1 MVSNV
6 INKVNDSILKSSDSL
21 NLNIDETNEYIDYLK
36 RVSSA
41 IKEFLNEY
49 EKTGNFNFSML
60 VGFENYFIENHVY
73 KSGVDYNELVSIK
86 LELDKNFPGRIFD
99 IDKELDDLLR
109 KMPSVLRTSINE
121 YRRYVTE
128 KRMAM
133 DRIDELNK
141 IKRFI
146 KKIEDGYDIL
156 SSNEISLIE
165 RLDINEEERLELYSY
180 VVTNN
185 SKLMLEILNRR
196 KEADKKAAKEA
207 ERRKLEEARKRNVE
221 DKQAEQSNSVEPKPV
236 MSEHSLSE
244 QEKSLLNYARY
255 IIKENDI
262 TDKSFL
268 VAVEGCTPLE
278 IYEFLY
284 DYGDATNNI
293 ALVLNDVIIP
303 KINDRSL
310 NNIEEVLHKYV
321 STYSEIKRNNSIPC
335 KLKNANMQDVL
346 EVMQKAENLIEYYK
360 ENEEELS
367 KTMIGYFNSLKN
379 LLHDVEFSILD
390 DEVFATSLF
399 LDTFADLKEA
409 VDYIEK
415 LMNSNK
421 KTNDDD
427 KLEEDVYTAEDFY
440 KDSNSIIFFPPG
452 VNLSEQ
458 IDEDGSLESVDKKR
472 VLLSLKKFC
481 NKEKAYL
488 GAMHSHHV
496 SDHDNIDLYK
506 KLKSFRTEEYRI
518 FYRVLSAPILEKI
531 YGKKLDILFVF
542 KVGYGEM
549 NKKKKDRLN
558 NAAKTIYLASSDYIS
573 QIDTILKSNDI
584 EKIKALVNEQ
594 FDKMNDYIKESSIR
608 QDVPSS
614 IGSKGGSEDE

>member
-1 MVSNV
+1 MVDSV
-6 INKVNDSILKSSDSL
+6 INEVNDSILKSSDSL
-21 NLNIDETNEYIDYLK
+21 SSYIDEINEYIDYLK
-36 RVSSA
+36 RVSSS

-49 EKTGNFNFSML
+49 ERTGNFNFSIL
-60 VGFENYFIENHVY
+60 AGFENFLIENHVY

-86 LELDKNFPGRIFD
+86 LELNKNFPGRIFD

-128 KRMAM
+128 KRMTM
-133 DRIDELNK
+133 DKIDELNK
-141 IKRFI
+141 IKRVI

-156 SSNEISLIE
+156 SSDEISLIE
-165 RLDINEEERLELYSY
+165 RLDINEEERLELYSH

-196 KEADKKAAKEA
+196 KEADKKAAKES
-207 ERRKLEEARKRNVE
+207 ERRKREEARKRDE
-221 DKQAEQSNSVEPKPV
+221 AKQAEQRNRIEPKPV

-244 QEKSLLNYARY
+244 QEKSLLNYARH

-268 VAVEGCTPLE
+268 VAVEGCAPLE

-284 DYGDATNNI
+284 DYGDAANNI

-310 NNIEEVLHKYV
+310 NNIEEVLHKYI

-346 EVMQKAENLIEYYK
+346 EVMQKAENLIEYYN
-360 ENEEELS
+360 ENEDELS

-399 LDTFADLKEA
+399 LDTFADLKKT

-421 KTNDDD
+421 KTNNDD

-440 KDSNSIIFFPPG
+440 KGSNSIIFFPPG

-496 SDHDNIDLYK
+496 SDHDNIDLYR

-549 NKKKKDRLN
+549 DKKKKDRLN
-558 NAAKTIYLASSDYIS
+558 KAAKTIYLASSDYIS
-573 QIDTILKSNDI
+573 QIDSILKSNDI

-594 FDKMNDYIKESSIR
+594 FDKMNDYIKASSIG
-608 QDVPSS
+608 QGTPSS

>member
-6 INKVNDSILKSSDSL
+6 INKVSSVMLKSADSL
-21 NLNIDETNEYIDYLK
+21 NLNIGEINEYIDYLK

-49 EKTGNFNFSML
+49 ERTGNFNFSIL
-60 VGFENYFIENHVY
+60 AGFENFLIENHVY

-86 LELDKNFPGRIFD
+86 LELNKNFPGRIFD

-109 KMPSVLRTSINE
+109 KMPSVLRMSINE

-128 KRMAM
+128 KRIVM
-133 DRIDELNK
+133 DKIDELNK
-141 IKRFI
+141 IKHVI

-156 SSNEISLIE
+156 SSDEISLIE
-165 RLDINEEERLELYSY
+165 RLDINDEERLELYSH

-185 SKLMLEILNRR
+185 SKLMLDILNRR
-196 KEADKKAAKEA
+196 KEVAKEA
-207 ERRKLEEARKRNVE
+207 ERRKLEEARKRNE
-221 DKQAEQSNSVEPKPV
+221 RDEAKQAEQINRVEPKPV

-244 QEKSLLNYARY
+244 QEKSLLNYARN

-268 VAVEGCTPLE
+268 ALVEGCTPLE

-284 DYGDATNNI
+284 DYGDAANNI

-310 NNIEEVLHKYV
+310 NNIEEVLHKYI

-346 EVMQKAENLIEYYK
+346 EVMQKAENLIEYYNK
-360 ENEEELS
+360 NEEELS

-390 DEVFATSLF
+390 DEVFRTSLF
-399 LDTFADLKEA
+399 LDTFADLKKA

-421 KTNDDD
+421 KINNDD

-488 GAMHSHHV
+488 GDTHSHHV
-496 SDHDNIDLYK
+496 SDHDNIDLYR

-549 NKKKKDRLN
+549 DKKKKDRLN
-558 NAAKTIYLASSDYIS
+558 KAAKTIYLASSDYIS
-573 QIDTILKSNDI
+573 QIDSILKSNDA

-594 FDKMNDYIKESSIR
+594 FDKMNDYIKASSIG
-608 QDVPSS
+608 QGTPSS

>member
-21 NLNIDETNEYIDYLK
+21 NLNIGEINEYIDYLK
-36 RVSSA
+36 GVSTA

-49 EKTGNFNFSML
+49 ERTGNPNFSIL
-60 VGFENYFIENHVY
+60 VGFENYLIENHVY

-86 LELDKNFPGRIFD
+86 LELNKNFPGRIFD

-109 KMPSVLRTSINE
+109 KMPSALRTAINE
-121 YRRYVTE
+121 YRRYVAE
-128 KRMAM
+128 KRIAM

-141 IKRFI
+141 IKWFI
-146 KKIEDGYDIL
+146 KKIEDRYDIL
-156 SSNEISLIE
+156 GSDEISLIE
-165 RLDINEEERLELYSY
+165 RLDINDEERLELYSY

-207 ERRKLEEARKRNVE
+207 ERRKLEEARKRNAD
-221 DKQAEQSNSVEPKPV
+221 DKQAEQRNNVEPKPV

-244 QEKSLLNYARY
+244 QEKSLLNYARH

-268 VAVEGCTPLE
+268 ALVEGCTPLE

-310 NNIEEVLHKYV
+310 NNIEKVLHKYI

-346 EVMQKAENLIEYYK
+346 EVMQKAENLIEYYD

-379 LLHDVEFSILD
+379 LHHDVEFSILD

-399 LDTFADLKEA
+399 LDIFSDLKEA

-421 KTNDDD
+421 KTNNDD
-427 KLEEDVYTAEDFY
+427 KLEEDIYTAEDFY
-440 KDSNSIIFFPPG
+440 KGSNSIIFFPPG
-452 VNLSEQ
+452 VNISEQ
-458 IDEDGSLESVDKKR
+458 IDEDGSLEAVDKKR

-488 GAMHSHHV
+488 GDTHSHHV
-496 SDHDNIDLYK
+496 SDHDNIDLYR

-558 NAAKTIYLASSDYIS
+558 KEAKTIYLASSDYIS
-573 QIDTILKSNDI
+573 QIDSILKSNDI
-584 EKIKALVNEQ
+584 EKIKALINEQ

>member
-1 MVSNV
+1 MVSN
-6 INKVNDSILKSSDSL
+6 IIDKVSSSMLKSADSL
-21 NLNIDETNEYIDYLK
+21 SLNIDEKNEYIDYLK
-36 RVSSA
+36 RVSTA

-49 EKTGNFNFSML
+49 EKTKTLNFDIL
-60 VGFENYFIENHVY
+60 RGFENYLIENHVY
-73 KSGVDYNELVSIK
+73 KTGIDYTELLTIK
-86 LELDKNFPGRIFD
+86 AELNKTFPGRTFD
-99 IDKELDDLLR
+99 FDKEIDDLLK
-109 KMPSVLRTSINE
+109 KMPSVLKTSINE

-141 IKRFI
+141 IKRVI
-146 KKIEDGYDIL
+146 KKMEAGHDIL
-156 SSNEISLIE
+156 SFDEINLIE
-165 RLDINEEERLELYSY
+165 NLDISDEERLELYSH
-180 VVTNN
+180 VVNNN
-185 SKLMLEILNRR
+185 SKLMCEALSKR
-196 KEADKKAAKEA
+196 KEEAKKRE
-207 ERRKLEEARKRNVE
+207 LEEVRKRKKENI
-221 DKQAEQSNSVEPKPV
+221 KPSVNKEPKPV
-236 MSEHSLSE
+236 ISEYSLSE
-244 QEKSLLNYARY
+244 KEKNLLNYARH

-268 VAVEGCTPLE
+268 AAVEGCTPLE

-303 KINDRSL
+303 KINDRTLS
-310 NNIEEVLHKYV
+310 NIEEVLHKYV
-321 STYSEIKRNNSIPC
+321 SSYSEIKRNNNIPC
-335 KLKNANMQDVL
+335 KLKNANMGNIL
-346 EVMQKAENLIEYYK
+346 EVIQKAEDLIEYYN
-360 ENEEELS
+360 ENEDELG
-367 KTMIGYFNSLKN
+367 KTMIGYFNLLKQA
-379 LLHDVEFSILD
+379 LHDVEFSVLD
-390 DEVFATSLF
+390 DDVFATSLF
-399 LDTFADLKEA
+399 FDTFTDLENS
-409 VDYIEK
+409 VNNIENLIK
-415 LMNSNK
+415 NFE
-421 KTNDDD
+421 KTTDESD
-427 KLEEDVYTAEDFY
+427 KSEEFYTAEDFY
-440 KDSNSIIFFPPG
+440 KGSNSIIFFPPG

-472 VLLSLKKFC
+472 VLSSLKKFC

-496 SDHDNIDLYK
+496 SDHDNIDLYR

-549 NKKKKDRLN
+549 DKKKKDRLN
-558 NAAKTIYLASSDYIS
+558 KAAKTIYLASSDYIS
-573 QIDTILKSNDI
+573 QINSILKSNDI

-594 FDKMNDYIKESSIR
+594 FDKMNDYIKASSIG
-608 QDVPSS
+608 QGTPSS

>member
-6 INKVNDSILKSSDSL
+6 INKVNSVMLKSADSL
-21 NLNIDETNEYIDYLK
+21 NLNIGEINEYIDYLK

-49 EKTGNFNFSML
+49 ERTGNFNFSIL
-60 VGFENYFIENHVY
+60 AGFENYLIENHIY

-128 KRMAM
+128 KRMIM
-133 DRIDELNK
+133 DKIDELNK
-141 IKRFI
+141 IKRVI
-146 KKIEDGYDIL
+146 KKIEDGHEIL
-156 SSNEISLIE
+156 SSDEISLIE
-165 RLDINEEERLELYSY
+165 RLDINEEERLELYSH

-207 ERRKLEEARKRNVE
+207 ERRKREEARKRNE
-221 DKQAEQSNSVEPKPV
+221 AKQAEQRNGVEPKPV

-244 QEKSLLNYARY
+244 QEKSLLNYARH

-268 VAVEGCTPLE
+268 ALVEGCTPLE

-284 DYGDATNNI
+284 DYGDAANNI

-310 NNIEEVLHKYV
+310 NNIEKVLHKYI

-335 KLKNANMQDVL
+335 RLKNANMQDVL
-346 EVMQKAENLIEYYK
+346 EVMQKAENLIEYYN

-390 DEVFATSLF
+390 DEVFRTSLF
-399 LDTFADLKEA
+399 LDTFADLKKA

-421 KTNDDD
+421 KTNNDDE
-427 KLEEDVYTAEDFY
+427 LEEDVYTAEDFY
-440 KDSNSIIFFPPG
+440 KDSNSIIFFPTG

-458 IDEDGSLESVDKKR
+458 VDTDGSLDLSDKKR
-472 VLLSLKKFC
+472 VLVSLKKFC
-481 NKEKAYL
+481 GKEKPYL
-488 GAMHSHHV
+488 GTTHSHHV
-496 SDHDNIDLYK
+496 SDHVNAKQYK
-506 KLKSFRTEEYRI
+506 NLKSFKAGEYRI
-518 FYRVLSAPILEKI
+518 FYRVLSAPVLEKI
-531 YGKKLDILFVF
+531 YGKKLDVVFVF
-542 KVGYGEM
+542 KVGYGDID
-549 NKKKKDRLN
+549 KHKKDRLN
-558 NAAKTIYLASSDYIS
+558 KEAKAIYLASSDYIS
-573 QIDTILKSNDI
+573 QIDSILKSNDI

-594 FDKMNDYIKESSIR
+594 FDKMNDYIKASSIG
-608 QDVPSS
+608 QGTPSS